1 MLSRTWVR
9 IALSY
14 IALVLTTVGILA
26 VLLGD
31 EFATREAEAL
41 RARLSD
47 QARAVAFAAAPLL
60 APATPISV
68 TNTLAHRMAGLFG
81 TRVTLIRPDGQ
92 VVGDS
97 EEDPALMANHGQRP
111 EVVQALAHPGAPGSD
126 TRLSATVHRQ
136 LLYVAVTVPAAQ
148 EAPAA
153 PGPVAGVARVA
164 YPLTSVEQARA
175 TLWRNLALTV
185 LLVSLPAALLGTL
198 LARSIAGP
206 LSALRGVAA
215 RFGQGDLTAR
225 ADSRTGGEIGA
236 LSGAFNAKA
245 NRLSDTIRRRTTERN
260 QMAAVLAHMHDGIVL
275 TDAHGAIDGIN
286 PTACRLLGTTPE
298 YAMGR
303 SLVALTQSHEM
314 YQAGRAA
321 LAAPGERQ
329 YLELTL
335 GPYQV
340 ACVVTGIPGP
350 AGAPPTGLAVL
361 QDVTEVRR
369 LERVRRDFVANIGHE
384 LRTPLAS
391 IKLLV
396 ETLHTAIHDDP
407 EAATDFL
414 RRIDVE
420 LDGLTQLVREL
431 LELSRIESGQ
441 VQLDRR
447 PVPVDT
453 LLERAAGRLRAQ
465 AERAG
470 LTLTVRLAPALPPA
484 DVDAARI
491 EQVLV
496 NLVHNAIKF
505 TPPGGE
511 VTLGA
516 APDPAGVRLYVRDTG
531 IGIAPAEQPRLFE
544 RFYKVDKARAAGA
557 MSAGGTGLGLAIA
570 KHLVQ
575 AHGGEIGVTSRPGAG
590 ATFAFTLPVVAASRA
605 VVPG

>member
-14 IALVLTTVGILA
+14 IALVLITVGILA

-31 EFATREAEAL
+31 EFATREEDAL

-47 QARAVAFAAAPLL
+47 QVHALAFNAAPLL
-60 APATPISV
+60 TPATPISI
-68 TNTLAHRMAGLFG
+68 TNTLAHNLAGIFG
-81 TRVTLIRPDGQ
+81 TRVTLIRPDGT

-97 EEDPALMANHGQRP
+97 EENPALMENHRQRP

-126 TRLSATVHRQ
+126 SRLSATVHRQ
-136 LLYVAVTVPAAQ
+136 LLYVAVTIPDS
-148 EAPAA
+148 AA
-153 PGPVAGVARVA
+153 PGRVAGIARVA
-164 YPLTSVEQARA
+164 YPLTSVEQARD
-175 TLWRNLALTV
+175 TLWRNLGLAV
-185 LLVSLPAALLGTL
+185 LLVSLPAALLGTV

-225 ADSRTGGEIGA
+225 ANSQTGGEIGA
-236 LSGAFNAKA
+236 LSGAYNAMA
-245 NRLSDTIRRRTTERN
+245 NRLGDTIRRRTTERN

-286 PTACRLLGTTPE
+286 PTACRLLQTSPE
-298 YAMGR
+298 RAVGR

-329 YLELTL
+329 YLDLAL

-350 AGAPPTGLAVL
+350 AGGAPTVLAVL
-361 QDVTEVRR
+361 QDVTELRR

-391 IKLLV
+391 VKLLV

-407 EAATDFL
+407 QAAAGFL

-447 PVPVDT
+447 PFPVDT

-470 LTLTVRLAPALPPA
+470 LTLTVRAGPDLPPA
-484 DVDAARI
+484 DVDATRI

-505 TPPGGE
+505 TPPGGAI
-511 VTLGA
+511 TLWA
-516 APDPAGVRLYVRDTG
+516 EPDPAGVRLYVRDTG
-531 IGIAPAEQPRLFE
+531 IGIPQEEQPRLFE
-544 RFYKVDKARAAGA
+544 RFYKVDKARSAGA
-557 MSAGGTGLGLAIA
+557 KSAGGTGLGLAIA

-575 AHGGEIGVTSRPGAG
+575 AHGGEIGVTSRPDQG
-590 ATFAFTLPVVAASRA
+590 ATFSFTLPVAPAPRA
-605 VVPG
+605 VVPV